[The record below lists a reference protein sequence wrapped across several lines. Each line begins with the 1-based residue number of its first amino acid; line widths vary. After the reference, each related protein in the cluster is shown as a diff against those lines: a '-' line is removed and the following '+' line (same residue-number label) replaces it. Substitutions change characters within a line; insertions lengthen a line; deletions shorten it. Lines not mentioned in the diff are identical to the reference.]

1 MANTYDFITPELLA
15 LAETTESLFDLE
27 EELETLGFTETFRK
41 ACNLCDF
48 ASMRPGIVPNFESTR
63 AAYDACNSE
72 DLMTTGR
79 PFTVKSEG
87 CVGVAWA
94 WPIAVTEAY
103 GGLHR
108 TERHPA
114 QWTAKDDYDRRV
126 NERLTAGAMEAIAI
140 AKRLGFKLAPWAA

>member
-1 MANTYDFITPELLA
+1 
-15 LAETTESLFDLE
+15 
-27 EELETLGFTETFRK
+27 
-41 ACNLCDF
+41 
-48 ASMRPGIVPNFESTR
+48 MRPGIVPNFESTR